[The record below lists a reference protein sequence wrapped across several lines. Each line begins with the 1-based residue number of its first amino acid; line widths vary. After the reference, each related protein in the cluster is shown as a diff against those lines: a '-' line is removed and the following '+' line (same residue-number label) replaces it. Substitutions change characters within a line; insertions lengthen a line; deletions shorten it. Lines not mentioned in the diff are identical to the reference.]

1 MTITKTKLLQWG
13 VINMIISII
22 KRIKLPSGKYKKRV
36 KYSSVKYQIE
46 KVKPLR
52 SHYKLS
58 SLHSAK
64 YHLVRDI

>member
-1 MTITKTKLLQWG
+1 
-13 VINMIISII
+13 MIISIT

-58 SLHSAK
+58 SLHAAK
-64 YHLVRDI
+64 YHLYEYCIRIMVGPTLYV

>member
-1 MTITKTKLLQWG
+1 MTITKTKLLQWEE
-13 VINMIISII
+13 ISMIISIT